1 MDESSKNTALIH
13 STPEL
18 SEEEE
23 WESET
28 LELREGF
35 IRNIIS
41 VYNKLVE
48 EFLNIKNTSLF
59 FLARYLAN
67 ESVLVEHLTNGQTTF
82 TVGKNDS

>member
-1 MDESSKNTALIH
+1 MDESSKNTTLIH

-41 VYNKLVE
+41 VDE
-48 EFLNIKNTSLF
+48 EFLTLKIHPYF
-59 FLARYLAN
+59 FSRGMYLAN
-67 ESVLVEHLTNGQTTF
+67 ESVLVEHSTNGQTTF

>member
-1 MDESSKNTALIH
+1 MDESSKNTTLIH

-41 VYNKLVE
+41 VDE

-67 ESVLVEHLTNGQTTF
+67 ESVLVEHSTNGQTTF

>member
-41 VYNKLVE
+41 VDE
-48 EFLNIKNTSLF
+48 EFLTLKIHPYF
-59 FLARYLAN
+59 FSRGILQMN
-67 ESVLVEHLTNGQTTF
+67 PS
-82 TVGKNDS
+82 

>member
-1 MDESSKNTALIH
+1 MEESSKNTAIIH

-35 IRNIIS
+35 IRNIC
-41 VYNKLVE
+41 
-48 EFLNIKNTSLF
+48 
-59 FLARYLAN
+59 
-67 ESVLVEHLTNGQTTF
+67 
-82 TVGKNDS
+82 

>member
-35 IRNIIS
+35 ICNIIS
-41 VYNKLVE
+41 VDDKLVE
-48 EFLNIKNTSLF
+48 QFLNIKNTSLF

>member
-41 VYNKLVE
+41 VDE

-59 FLARYLAN
+59 FLERYLAN
-67 ESVLVEHLTNGQTTF
+67 ESVLVEHSTNGQTTF